1 MIDLK
6 NMTASSENNGIWRG
20 VSQLRSVLVFSD
32 VVIIF
37 LNVIIVPTP
46 NGNFLV
52 VSPLHSGVL
61 VRGPV

>member
-6 NMTASSENNGIWRG
+6 NMTASSENNGIWWG
-20 VSQLRSVLVFSD
+20 VSQVRSVLVLSD

-37 LNVIIVPTP
+37 LNLIIVPTP
-46 NGNFLV
+46 NGNFRV

-61 VRGPV
+61 VHRPA